1 MSNPFGKK
9 KTIKEYYDEEYRY
22 LDEAGREFARAYPQR
37 ARYLNLNQLDDRDP
51 HVERLFEGVAF
62 LTGRIRQKLDDE
74 LPELTQSLLG
84 LLWPHSLRP
93 VPSLSILEFSTV
105 PGRSQE
111 PITIKR
117 DTEVASHPVRGL
129 HVCRF
134 QTCFDV
140 RIRPINLVEAVLEN
154 SSVIRFRFNIE
165 SGTDYSSLFSI
176 DNTLSLNDYHK
187 HLCGSIRLF
196 IHDLEQPTASALHL
210 YLTRHVE
217 KVAIETT
224 YGDSSALVQGQ
235 ESVQPVG
242 FSPEESLLPY
252 TDYSFPGYRVLQE
265 YFAYPRKFFFFDLLG
280 FEKFQ
285 PSGLAESFDVRISFH
300 KPFPVDKRFTTDNF
314 RLQCTPIVNLFP
326 SEAQPITM
334 NHESTEYRVNA
345 QEGCEVYSLN
355 TVEGIVNSTLEKR
368 IYVPFYSF
376 KHGLRPDRS
385 PEQPNGYYHT
395 TTRLITGID
404 SEGQPETRQN
414 TYVAVVLPD
423 AEADKL
429 SEETLSLAIACT
441 NGRWARELKEG
452 SISNP
457 ISESRVPEFVRFRN
471 LTQPTLILYPPLQ
484 KDLEWSF
491 ISHLALNYLSINN
504 VEAMRGILEL
514 YDWSIERG
522 HREVN
527 QKHISGIRDIT
538 AGPQDI
544 IYQDSVIRGTNVK
557 MEIGKEDF
565 ADEGDIHLFGLVME
579 KFLESYAAINSF
591 TQLTLVSHD
600 SKEELFRWIPR
611 ITR

>member
-1 MSNPFGKK
+1 M
-9 KTIKEYYDEEYRY
+9 
-22 LDEAGREFARAYPQR
+22 
-37 ARYLNLNQLDDRDP
+37 
-51 HVERLFEGVAF
+51 
-62 LTGRIRQKLDDE
+62 
-74 LPELTQSLLG
+74 
-84 LLWPHSLRP
+84 
-93 VPSLSILEFSTV
+93 
-105 PGRSQE
+105 
-111 PITIKR
+111 
-117 DTEVASHPVRGL
+117 
-129 HVCRF
+129 
-134 QTCFDV
+134 
-140 RIRPINLVEAVLEN
+140 
-154 SSVIRFRFNIE
+154 
-165 SGTDYSSLFSI
+165 
-176 DNTLSLNDYHK
+176 
-187 HLCGSIRLF
+187 
-196 IHDLEQPTASALHL
+196 

-300 KPFPVDKRFTTDNF
+300 KPFPIDKRFTTDNF

-334 NHESTEYRVNA
+334 NHESTEYRINA